1 MHQQKSPTNYAV
13 TSAAPTKKKQY
24 YYLSY
29 CRFKRPHVDY
39 STYLR

>member
-24 YYLSY
+24 YYLSFMIY
-29 CRFKRPHVDY
+29 IGSKG
-39 STYLR
+39 LM